1 MINRYVVEHL
11 LIDDLELRKKK
22 IAIADHGCTLMVS
35 VSGYCKGKLMFYFHE
50 QNKQILFVFLKL
62 MCTYNYTNMKY
73 RKFLL
78 VTSFIPFVGS

>member
-1 MINRYVVEHL
+1 MLWSWE
-11 LIDDLELRKKK
+11 RKE
-22 IAIADHGCTLMVS
+22 ITIADDGCTLMVS
-35 VSGYCKGKLMFYFHE
+35 VSGYCEGKLFFYFHE

-62 MCTYNYTNMKY
+62 MSTYNRANMKN